1 MFTRLRYWCIY
12 TLFFSGIAITHAQTP
27 TDAIMMSNG
36 QICIAA
42 MYGHESWDEYWEGTL
57 LRENGNIGTF
67 TRQTIMPMI
76 ALGLGDRLN
85 VIAAVPYVFTKSSGG
100 YLVGE
105 KGFQDAGLWLKA
117 TAIDVHTNPGDLTL
131 HAVLGGTIPISQYVE
146 DYAPYSL
153 GLGCGDLSLRGILQ
167 YKLHAGP
174 YLRGHAAYHLR
185 SNANIERDYYYTTH
199 GVYSDEVDMPN
210 AVTYGVTL
218 GSWFLNDMLKVE
230 AMYDGMNTLGGFDI
244 RRQDAGFP
252 SNKMI
257 FTRIGG
263 GFQVFPGHSGFGVL
277 GSVQQV
283 LTGRNV
289 GKALSFNA
297 GLTYQFGL
305 WNKEETEVINN

>member
-1 MFTRLRYWCIY
+1 MLMISCVAM
-12 TLFFSGIAITHAQTP
+12 GQAQTP

-42 MYGHESWDEYWEGTL
+42 IYGHDSWDEYWEGTL

-67 TRQTIMPMI
+67 IRQSIMPMV
-76 ALGLGDRLN
+76 ALGIGDRFN
-85 VIAAVPYVFTKSSGG
+85 VIAALPYVFTKSSGG
-100 YLVGE
+100 YLKGE
-105 KGFQDAGLWLKA
+105 KGFQDLGLWLKA
-117 TAIDVHTNPGDLTL
+117 TALDAHTEPGHLTI
-131 HAVLGGTIPISQYVE
+131 HAVAGVAIPVSKYVE

-153 GLGCGDLSLRGILQ
+153 GLGCADLSFRGIFQ

-174 YLRGHAAYHLR
+174 YLRGQAGYHVR
-185 SNANIERDYYYTTH
+185 GNANIERDYYYTTH
-199 GVYSDEVDMPN
+199 GVYSGVVDMPN
-210 AVTYGVTL
+210 AMTYGITL
-218 GSWFLNDMLKVE
+218 GSWFLQDMFKVE

-263 GFQVFPGHSGFGVL
+263 GFQVFPGQSGLGVL
-277 GSVQQV
+277 GSVHQV

-289 GKALSFNA
+289 GKNLSFNA

-305 WNKEETEVINN
+305 WNKEETDVINN